1 MDSVIPMMLGC
12 GDSELDWHL
21 VQTYFVF
28 LFGRLQGPGYA
39 LFPIC
44 IK

>member
-12 GDSELDWHL
+12 GNSELDWHL

-28 LFGRLQGPGYA
+28 LFGRSQGRAMTVPD
-39 LFPIC
+39 LL
-44 IK
+44 K